1 MHYLDE
7 LDLPELLDF
16 VNWRNSYKEMMNSYE
31 NIVAE
36 QEFRDELAREER
48 QLRFLEEKEKENGRV
63 KIWKCNS
70 KI

>member
-63 KIWKCNS
+63 KI
-70 KI
+70 

>member
-48 QLRFLEEKEKENGRV
+48 QLRFLEEKEKENGRI
-63 KIWKCNS
+63 KI
-70 KI
+70 

>member
-48 QLRFLEEKEKENGRV
+48 QLRFLEEKEKENV
-63 KIWKCNS
+63 
-70 KI
+70 